1 MRKRVLSLIIALV
14 FPAVLLCGCSAKQL
28 TGDEYLDEVI
38 AAYKDYGEAID
49 DWGTYWSANV
59 MTETPERLYDTEL
72 QKIREHKSEL
82 NKIVNSVEDALDK
95 FDKIGAPP
103 AEPEYV
109 DLDEQMKNAV
119 LIERE
124 WVNLTRRVLSA
135 KSADE
140 YKTAVDNFTS
150 HAEET
155 NEKGIVAVYGKMFMK
170 WGLGGDKDWLG
181 N

>member
-1 MRKRVLSLIIALV
+1 MTKRVVSRILALILPI
-14 FPAVLLCGCSAKQL
+14 VLLCGCSAKQL
-28 TGDEYLDEVI
+28 TGDEYHDEVI
-38 AAYKDYGEAID
+38 AAYKEYDKAID
-49 DWGTYWSANV
+49 GWGTYWSANV
-59 MTETPERLYDTEL
+59 MTETTERLYDTEF
-72 QKIREHKSEL
+72 QKIQEHKSEL
-82 NKIVNSVEDALDK
+82 NKIVNSVEDALDR

-119 LIERE
+119 LIECE
-124 WVNLTRRVLSA
+124 WVNLTRKILSA

-140 YKTAVDNFTS
+140 YKTAVDNFTA

-155 NEKGIVAVYGKMFMK
+155 NGKGIITVYGKMFMK
-170 WGLGGDKDWLG
+170 WGLGGDKDWFG